1 LKWLFN
7 LYFNPC
13 THKEKFWLNN
23 NFYLSTIFYCLFKSI
38 LIVFLVSQSTVFENW
53 LFSTALCRHKLSGP
67 TYICNIWWVR
77 LSIYWKPWWQAKT
90 MGASWGCGNM
100 LCYLWISRGL
110 GNPFISSLFLPFH
123 LFGEFHF
130 SNAAMFLYYNYS
142 KLHLHLQW
150 PPSPHLQFLAFSYS
164 GYFGD
169 HWLRLLILHF
179 LNISN
184 FLNWLSFWPF

>member
-1 LKWLFN
+1 M
-7 LYFNPC
+7 
-13 THKEKFWLNN
+13 
-23 NFYLSTIFYCLFKSI
+23 SFKSI

-53 LFSTALCRHKLSGP
+53 LFCTALCRHKLSSP
-67 TYICNIWWVR
+67 TYIYNIWWVR

-110 GNPFISSLFLPFH
+110 GNPFISSPFLPFH

-130 SNAAMFLYYNYS
+130 SSLLQLLETTSAFAMTLS
-142 KLHLHLQW
+142 H
-150 PPSPHLQFLAFSYS
+150 HLQFLAFSYL
-164 GYFGD
+164 GYFSD
-169 HWLRLLILHF
+169 HWLRLLIMHF

-184 FLNWLSFWPF
+184 FLNWLSFRPF